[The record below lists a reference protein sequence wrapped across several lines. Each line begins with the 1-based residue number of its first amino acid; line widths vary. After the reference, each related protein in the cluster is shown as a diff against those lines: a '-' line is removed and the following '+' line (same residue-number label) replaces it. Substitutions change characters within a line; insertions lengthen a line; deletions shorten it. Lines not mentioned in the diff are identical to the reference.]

1 MGTAAAIFVALLGVL
16 TVGPIPAPPAYADH
30 NDMYLVCPSSI
41 TEGDSA
47 FLEVRRPGYRML
59 LGAFLTIPFEADGED
74 FVPYNGTVFQN
85 DTDSRALWV
94 PVITKE
100 DSLPEHDEFFAIGA
114 WYGGVWHECLVTIVD
129 DDTPKSHQRGNH
141 FDSGRG

>member
-47 FLEVRRPGYRML
+47 FLEVRWPGYSSGSRGRRNTAL
-59 LGAFLTIPFEADGED
+59 FER
-74 FVPYNGTVFQN
+74 V
-85 DTDSRALWV
+85 
-94 PVITKE
+94 
-100 DSLPEHDEFFAIGA
+100 
-114 WYGGVWHECLVTIVD
+114 
-129 DDTPKSHQRGNH
+129 
-141 FDSGRG
+141 